1 MAESEVETMFAI
13 QEAQL
18 EKAMQEARDE
28 RKQKEEALQEKE
40 KILYKLAR
48 LMKKNNASIE
58 DIVEETGLSRVV
70 IEQL

>member
-1 MAESEVETMFAI
+1 MFAI